1 MQESAVRPVGRWQPA
16 LRTPDRLVASAV
28 RVEAPITV
36 GDDLGHRQ
44 RLWPLPI
51 ERGDLRAQ
59 LLGLR
64 ELLRLHQLL
73 YIGDGATTA
82 CEHLGRQQ
90 LLAWCPLGFGLE
102 DRGLNVWR
110 VLLLDVLGPHRFTRR
125 RFDLRDA
132 IAQRRNLVVNFLVG
146 FGVRRCLRARC
157 ERHFD
162 LDPSVDRG
170 RETVVVVLPDRI
182 ELVVV
187 ATGAVDREAH
197 HASAERGDQIVDV
210 VPAAL
215 RVVLLAEQHARSH
228 AKEAGRDQCFLRLP
242 IHLVA
247 GDLFCEEQVVRL
259 VLIER
264 VDYIVAVPPR
274 VRPVVILLEAVRV
287 GIARDV
293 EPVTAPPRRR
303 E

>member
-1 MQESAVRPVGRWQPA
+1 EGEERGDGPPPKEVEPAAVNENGCGRGFGRPTEKLGVREPPARRLAVRTWNFGRRIPVGQDRRQRRLHQRTLAVWIAADEEIRRRRLVPAGPFVQESAVRPVGRWQPA

-146 FGVRRCLRARC
+146 FGVRRCLRARR

-170 RETVVVVLPDRI
+170 RETVVVVL
-182 ELVVV
+182 
-187 ATGAVDREAH
+187 
-197 HASAERGDQIVDV
+197 
-210 VPAAL
+210 
-215 RVVLLAEQHARSH
+215 
-228 AKEAGRDQCFLRLP
+228 
-242 IHLVA
+242 
-247 GDLFCEEQVVRL
+247 
-259 VLIER
+259 
-264 VDYIVAVPPR
+264 
-274 VRPVVILLEAVRV
+274 
-287 GIARDV
+287 
-293 EPVTAPPRRR
+293 
-303 E
+303 